1 VVVGILS
8 ADVDI
13 EHGIGVRFSSRP
25 GAAGEQAP
33 DCNVTASHGV
43 RAAFCNRFRAATG
56 SPKPRKVRGADKV
69 TTETM

>member
-25 GAAGEQAP
+25 GAAGEPRGQGRFLQPIPCSYRLTQA
-33 DCNVTASHGV
+33 A
-43 RAAFCNRFRAATG
+43 
-56 SPKPRKVRGADKV
+56 
-69 TTETM
+69 